1 MSTNS
6 NILITGGAQV
16 LLVTGLSDHTVDN
29 TTAMTSVTLD
39 ASIIE
44 KHVTLDRSG
53 DGSDDSFSLEPQELK
68 QLYVGVKTAW
78 ESLGQVDYDL
88 KPSEKSN
95 IKFRRLLYFVK
106 DIKEGEVITT
116 GRVKTI
122 RPSYGL
128 APKYVQTII
137 DKKVMHPVQRGMPV
151 TFEMIEQ

>member
-53 DGSDDSFSLEPQELK
+53 DGSDDSFSLEPKELK

-106 DIKEGEVITT
+106 DIKEGEVITAEHV
-116 GRVKTI
+116 RSI
-122 RPSYGL
+122 RPGYGL
-128 APKYVQTII
+128 PPKYINLVVGKIVNSNISSGTA
-137 DKKVMHPVQRGMPV
+137 V
-151 TFEMIEQ
+151 TNSIVV